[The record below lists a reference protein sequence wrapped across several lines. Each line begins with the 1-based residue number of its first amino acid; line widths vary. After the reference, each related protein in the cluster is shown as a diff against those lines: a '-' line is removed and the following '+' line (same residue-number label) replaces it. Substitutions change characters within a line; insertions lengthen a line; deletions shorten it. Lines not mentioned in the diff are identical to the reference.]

1 MKRRVVKHGSAT
13 LTISLPIKWVK
24 KYGIK
29 PGDELEIAEEKGNI
43 IISTSRNVNQ
53 VQNSLLNI
61 DKFGQIG
68 IRALCALYRSGCDVI
83 RVNYKSPKF
92 ISEIEEFVPQLPG
105 FEIMHQDDKGC
116 TLKEVSIPAHVEDI
130 DDIIKRT
137 FLVLISVA
145 KDVEENAGMADNT
158 ESLKTLC
165 HRDATINKFC
175 NFCRRILNKK
185 GISRIKDAPMIY
197 YILEALENL
206 GDEYKEFC
214 KNLITSQQHVTNKD
228 VLAIITETNKLVERF
243 FHLYFKFG
251 DEGARKFQEDAQNNL
266 KHVQALRH
274 SKSPDDIIL
283 SDYFGRITEQ
293 LIEMLGPLLSM
304 KLPEACMAPEFEQS

>member
-29 PGDELEIAEEKGNI
+29 PGDELDIEEEKGNLI
-43 IISTSRNVNQ
+43 ITTSRDVSQ
-53 VQNSLLNI
+53 VHASVLNI
-61 DKFGQIG
+61 EKFGLIG

-83 RVNYKSPKF
+83 RVNYSNPRI

-105 FEIMHQDDKGC
+105 FEIMSQDESSC
-116 TLKEVSIPAHVEDI
+116 TLKEVSIPTRTDDI

-145 KDVEENAGMADNT
+145 KDVEENVDKPNNNEA
-158 ESLKTLC
+158 LRTLC
-165 HRDATINKFC
+165 KRDATINKFC

-197 YILEALENL
+197 YMLEALENL
-206 GDEYKEFC
+206 GDEYKYFC
-214 KNLITSQQHVTNKD
+214 RMLIDEKAYIDNPKMMALIKDTNKI
-228 VLAIITETNKLVERF
+228 LENF
-243 FHLYFKFG
+243 FYVYFKFN
-251 DEGARKFQEDAQNNL
+251 DDNARKFQENARANIEKITQYHKSKNAQE
-266 KHVQALRH
+266 
-274 SKSPDDIIL
+274 IIYL
-283 SDYFGRITEQ
+283 DFFARITGQ
-293 LIEMLGPLLSM
+293 LIQMMGPLLAM
-304 KLPEACMAPEFEQS
+304 RVPEECILQEGKK